1 MTIYTKPRA
10 ELFAQDA
17 PPSEIK
23 PFAAWL
29 RGLGI
34 AFDET
39 NGYPEM
45 ESFNG
50 LLQALNGYIKYLE
63 QNGFAEWSG
72 DLEYPQGAGVRV
84 GAVWYRA
91 KVQNL
96 NKPPATSQTQWA
108 VFLNANDLSV
118 SDPLVLSNN
127 RISVKDAT
135 TTQEGVVRMATS
147 AEVANRSNVSA
158 FVKPSDIPVVS
169 GIPTATTTAQGI
181 ARFATASEVSNR
193 TNVAAA
199 ITPSNAATIAQSTD
213 LGVGQTW
220 QNVTSSRVSGVTYT
234 NNTGK
239 PIVIIVSIRDANVF
253 SGVTVSVGGVVI
265 INVDDVGAQGTTPYT
280 FIVPNGSAYSVNV
293 NSNTIRHWAELS

>member
-1 MTIYTKPRA
+1 MTLYTKPRA

-39 NGYPEM
+39 NGYPEL

-50 LLQALNGYIKYLE
+50 LLQSLNGYIKYLE
-63 QNGFAEWSG
+63 QNGFAEWSST
-72 DLEYPQGAGVRV
+72 LEYPVGAGVRV

-96 NKPPATSQTQWA
+96 NKPPATSQNEWA

-118 SDPLVLSNN
+118 SDPLILSNN

-135 TTQEGVVRMATS
+135 TTQKGVVRMATS
-147 AEVANRSNVSA
+147 TEVVNRSNVTA
-158 FVKPSDIPVVS
+158 FVKPSDIPVASTV
-169 GIPTATTTAQGI
+169 AQGI
-181 ARFATASEVSNR
+181 ARFATASEVANK
-193 TNVAAA
+193 TNVTASVN
-199 ITPSNAATIAQSTD
+199 PSNAATIAQSTD
-213 LGVGQTW
+213 LGVGQSW
-220 QNVTSSRVSGVTYT
+220 QNVTGSRSLGETYT
-234 NNTGK
+234 NNTGR
-239 PIVIIVSIRDANVF
+239 PIQLSVLFNDTNNASPNVTVIIG
-253 SGVTVSVGGVVI
+253 GVTVLDTIYDTGSNFGILLINHI
-265 INVDDVGAQGTTPYT
+265 IPVGATYRINGT
-280 FIVPNGSAYSVNV
+280 NGANIK
-293 NSNTIRHWAELS
+293 TWAELR